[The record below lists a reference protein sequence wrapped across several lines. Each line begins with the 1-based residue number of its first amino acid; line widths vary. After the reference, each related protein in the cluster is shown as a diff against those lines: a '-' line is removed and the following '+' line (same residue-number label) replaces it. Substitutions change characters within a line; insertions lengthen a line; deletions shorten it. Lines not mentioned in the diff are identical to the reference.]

1 MNSMEE
7 EATQLELEALRK
19 ILRQP
24 KESLSGKLD
33 LEAFRSLSRALVF
46 WICVMSEAEEGCLCE
61 GRFLSSFLEN
71 GR

>member
-7 EATQLELEALRK
+7 EATQLESKVFRK

-24 KESLSGKLD
+24 KESLSGKPGLA
-33 LEAFRSLSRALVF
+33 AFRSFSRALVF
-46 WICVMSEAEEGCLCE
+46 WICVMSEAEGCLCD
-61 GRFLSSFLEN
+61 GRFLSNFLEK